1 MRYFKLLLFLF
12 LIVAC
17 KNRQGESL
25 SSIDG
30 RDTVEVITEFGI
42 PVGEFE
48 VREGVIK
55 RGQFFTNLMTELGAG
70 NADVYSLT
78 QASRS
83 VFDLRKIR
91 LGNNYKAYYT
101 MDESPKLAYM
111 VYQDTKTSF
120 VTFGIH
126 DSIFVKVHE
135 LDVTL
140 RTRVGEAVIN
150 TSLWNDCIKSGMSPL
165 IANRLSEIYAWSID
179 FFGLQK
185 GDSFMVVYDEILVGD
200 EVLDI
205 GTIHAA
211 YFKHNGVMYEA
222 HRFIQDESP
231 NYWNE
236 KGENLRK
243 AFLKAPLKFSRIS
256 SGFSYARRHP
266 VTRIVRPHTGID
278 YAAPT
283 GTPVM
288 SIGDGV
294 VIQRAYA
301 GGGGNTVKIRHNSTY
316 TSAYLH
322 LSKYAAGL
330 KVGKRVRQ
338 GEVIGYVGST
348 GLSTGPHLDFRIWR
362 NGKPINPLA
371 MDAPPAEPVKR
382 ENKEAFS
389 AQVIRSREIA
399 DSVRS
404 VQYLDSLVIK
414 LGAGKSKV

>member
-1 MRYFKLLLFLF
+1 MRYFKLFVFLF
-12 LIVAC
+12 LLVAC
-17 KNRQGESL
+17 KNKSGENGFASDKTDSL
-25 SSIDG
+25 
-30 RDTVEVITEFGI
+30 EVITEFGI
-42 PVGEFE
+42 PVNEFE
-48 VREGVIK
+48 VKEGTIR
-55 RGQFFTNLMTELGAG
+55 RGQFFTNLMTDLGAD

-83 VFDLRKIR
+83 VFDLKRMKI
-91 LGNNYKAYYT
+91 GNLYKAYYT
-101 MDESPKLAYM
+101 LDENPKLAYL

-120 VTFGIH
+120 VTFGVH

-135 LDVTL
+135 LDVTV
-140 RTRVGEAVIN
+140 RTRVGEATIN
-150 TSLWNDCIKSGMSPL
+150 SSLWNDCVNSGMSPL
-165 IANRLSEIYAWSID
+165 IANRLSDIYAWTID

-185 GDSFMVVYDEILVGD
+185 GDHFMVVYDEILAGG
-200 EVLDI
+200 EFLDI
-205 GTIHAA
+205 GSIHAA
-211 YFKHNGVMYEA
+211 YFSHNGVMYEA
-222 HRFIQDESP
+222 HRFVQDESA

-256 SGFSYARRHP
+256 SGFTYSRRHP
-266 VTRIVRPHTGID
+266 VTRVVRPHTGID

-316 TSAYLH
+316 SSAYLH
-322 LSKYAAGL
+322 LSRYASGL

-348 GLSTGPHLDFRIWR
+348 GLSTGPHLDFRIWQ
-362 NGKPINPLA
+362 NGKPINPLK
-371 MDAPPAEPVKR
+371 MDAPPADPIKR
-382 ENKEAFS
+382 DNMEAFKL
-389 AQVIRSREIA
+389 QVLRASEIA
-399 DSVRS
+399 DSVKS
-404 VQYLDSLVIK
+404 VQYLDSLVVK
-414 LGAGKSKV
+414 LGAGKSAV